1 MNNIVILSSIQ
12 FIFRFLPVCLLAY
25 VLTPA
30 KYRNMTLFLESV
42 VFYAVGEPV
51 FVLLLLGLTLVNY
64 LTGEVLYFD
73 GGRTRS
79 RGGVAAT
86 MIAIDAA
93 VLALCKVLALRVDSS
108 LLPIGLSFYI
118 FKMISYQADLYCRR
132 IRNRPTF
139 LSTAAYFM
147 LFPQVTQGP
156 IMRYGVGFDH
166 GEIHTS
172 PDQFEEGLFYVA
184 MGLGMKILLA
194 DRLGILWN
202 EIHKIGYESISTPL
216 AWLGAYGY
224 SLQLYFDFW
233 GYSLI
238 ASGVLVMMGFPFVEN
253 FIHPYAAGS
262 ISDFYRRWHAT
273 LGAWFRDY
281 IYFPLGGSRKGN
293 GRTVFNLFVVWLVTG
308 LWHGGTLNFVI
319 WGMVL
324 GLVIVLEKFV
334 VKRALPVVG
343 RFNVLVLIPLTWVVF
358 AISNLHDLGIY
369 FGRLFP
375 FFGIGK
381 TLDPTDIQR
390 YSTMFWP
397 YFLAGGVLCIPQVF
411 GFLVKHRKNFFVV
424 LLLAAV
430 FWYAVYYMVNSS
442 GNTFM
447 YFNF

>member
-64 LTGEVLYFD
+64 LTGEVLYLD

-293 GRTVFNLFVVWLVTG
+293 GRTVFNLLVVWLVTG

-375 FFGIGK
+375 FFLSCGRCA
-381 TLDPTDIQR
+381 LHPTGLWVSCKAPEELLCGAPSCRRLLVRCLLHGQLQR
-390 YSTMFWP
+390 QHVY
-397 YFLAGGVLCIPQVF
+397 VLQ
-411 GFLVKHRKNFFVV
+411 
-424 LLLAAV
+424 LLTGDMA
-430 FWYAVYYMVNSS
+430 
-442 GNTFM
+442 
-447 YFNF
+447 